1 MVLLAPNVPS
11 ACSTLAVSEPS
22 TEQGRVVVE
31 GTSSASCACR
41 GVAIHLPRLRNR
53 SYAANVS
60 HYITTKDRMGVER
73 PPHDGSLL
81 RRAMLMGIGQKL
93 KAECDPPKDFTP
105 ELRNILTRLEE
116 QKDNEK

>member
-1 MVLLAPNVPS
+1 
-11 ACSTLAVSEPS
+11 
-22 TEQGRVVVE
+22 
-31 GTSSASCACR
+31 
-41 GVAIHLPRLRNR
+41 
-53 SYAANVS
+53 
-60 HYITTKDRMGVER
+60 MGVER

-93 KAECDPPKDFTP
+93 KAECDRPKDFTP